1 MSRVAKHMG
10 WPFDWS
16 QKVHVGPCRCC
27 NELAPLCIGRLNRT
41 SSSDNVLLVAPGSSL
56 QPDTDDSCSNAQFV
70 GEMLTNSSSIPI
82 SLRFA
87 DNWLKQLKM
96 LL

>member
-1 MSRVAKHMG
+1 MSSG
-10 WPFDWS
+10 
-16 QKVHVGPCRCC
+16 
-27 NELAPLCIGRLNRT
+27 
-41 SSSDNVLLVAPGSSL
+41 DNVLLVAPGSSL
-56 QPDTDDSCSNAQFV
+56 QPATDSCSFAQFV